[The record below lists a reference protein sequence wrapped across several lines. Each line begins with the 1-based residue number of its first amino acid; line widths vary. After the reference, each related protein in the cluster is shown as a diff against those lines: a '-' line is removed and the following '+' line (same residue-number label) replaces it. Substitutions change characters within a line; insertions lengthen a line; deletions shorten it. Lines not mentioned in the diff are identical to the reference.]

1 MHLLQETLHSLLLI
15 CFSHYSGSL
24 SLDDNQISDDGCK
37 MTVTALLTNKTP
49 TRFTLYNNHISDD
62 GCKAIATALLTN
74 KTLTILNLGYKQ
86 ITDEGCIVIATA
98 LLTNKAL
105 PQLGLSFNNQLSNV
119 SASTF
124 AEMLKVNSTLKTLDL
139 DGTSISGTGQAH
151 WPLPLGRP

>member
-1 MHLLQETLHSLLLI
+1 VTIRSLIKAAMHLLQETLHSLLLI

-74 KTLTILNLGYKQ
+74 KTLTEIWSLLLLVCLDCFSSLVSLGYKQ
-86 ITDEGCIVIATA
+86 ITDEGCIVIATV
-98 LLTNKAL
+98 LLTNKTL
-105 PQLGLSFNNQLSNV
+105 PQLVVGLFSFFS
-119 SASTF
+119 F
-124 AEMLKVNSTLKTLDL
+124 
-139 DGTSISGTGQAH
+139 SILIRCQH
-151 WPLPLGRP
+151 